1 MGSVESDVEP
11 SDFDIDPILYRTL
24 LNQREMDDKGIPCK
38 RVSSDHH
45 INEYGNRLIEF
56 CQCHALYICNGRIGR
71 DCNEG
76 SFTTVKRSI
85 VDYVIGS
92 TGVLTNMNEFAIS
105 NFDSMFSD
113 IHRPILC
120 NLRISLDISTNSN
133 KNISYHPK
141 LDSSEVC
148 NASHDRKIVWDKT
161 KADVFKAEVQLAI
174 LENPIPEI
182 NRVTSVNSAC
192 EDLKNMLLK
201 AANNTFKSFCITCK
215 TKKPKTS
222 TKTAIPKPWFDDSC
236 KESRKKYKSA
246 KNRYKHTKTTADLVS
261 MRNSSR
267 VYKRCIRRSVVKHRR
282 TEANRI
288 RNLKTTDPKEYW
300 KILNGN
306 KSKADVKVSLDDLME
321 HFKNL
326 NKDNNEPDNTLGNSI
341 NSDINVLLDKE
352 ITNEE
357 ILTVVKNLKNN
368 KACGLDNINNEY
380 IKSTIDVLLPVYV
393 NLFNSILDSG
403 EIPNDWLLG
412 KIIPIFK
419 NNGSP
424 NDPANYRGITLLS
437 CLGKLFTSII
447 NNRLC
452 EVVHINKNQAG
463 FRQHHSTLDHI
474 FTLKSLI
481 DIYFKKQ
488 KKMFCAFIDYSK
500 AFDSVWRPGLWYKLI
515 KSGITGKMYTLIY
528 NMYQDIRSCVT
539 VNGECSQFFNSYI
552 GVRQGENLS
561 PMLFSIFVNDLEEY
575 LIENDCE
582 QLSFNDVEIANF
594 LKITVLLYADD
605 TIVFADSAKGLQKA
619 LNSLNQYC
627 EEWKLT
633 VNEKKKSYDF

>member
-1 MGSVESDVEP
+1 M
-11 SDFDIDPILYRTL
+11 
-24 LNQREMDDKGIPCK
+24 
-38 RVSSDHH
+38 
-45 INEYGNRLIEF
+45 
-56 CQCHALYICNGRIGR
+56 
-71 DCNEG
+71 
-76 SFTTVKRSI
+76 
-85 VDYVIGS
+85 
-92 TGVLTNMNEFAIS
+92 
-105 NFDSMFSD
+105 
-113 IHRPILC
+113 
-120 NLRISLDISTNSN
+120 
-133 KNISYHPK
+133 
-141 LDSSEVC
+141 
-148 NASHDRKIVWDKT
+148 
-161 KADVFKAEVQLAI
+161 
-174 LENPIPEI
+174 
-182 NRVTSVNSAC
+182 TSRFIF
-192 EDLKNMLLK
+192 LLK

-236 KESRKKYKSA
+236 KESRKIYKSA

-288 RNLKTTDPKEYW
+288 RNLKTTNPKEYW

-306 KSKADVKVSLDDLME
+306 KSKTDVKVSLDDLME

-403 EIPNDWLLG
+403 EIPNDWLLS

-437 CLGKLFTSII
+437 CLSKLFTSII

-452 EVVHINKNQAG
+452 EVVHINENQAG

-528 NMYQDIRSCVT
+528 NMYQDIRSCVA

-552 GVRQGENLS
+552 GVRQGEYLS
-561 PMLFSIFVNDLEEY
+561 PMLFSIFVNDLEKY

-594 LKITVLLYADD
+594 LKITVLLYVDD

-627 EEWKLT
+627 EQWKLT
-633 VNEKKKSYDF
+633 VNEKKNKSYDF